1 MYQSY
6 QSNPL
11 KPRFNRGNPLAQ
23 ENIRR
28 ASENHTSSGSLSAT
42 KATIWKP
49 VSQQTMG
56 ELAAMGKLS
65 PKAIQSALSKG
76 LLKAASFKKVFWEN
90 FNMRHPTSVQMNLIN
105 CFADVLI

>member
-1 MYQSY
+1 MHQSY

-11 KPRFNRGNPLAQ
+11 KPRFNRGNPLAR

-28 ASENHTSSGSLSAT
+28 ASEPQNTSGLLSAT

-56 ELAAMGKLS
+56 ELASMGKLS
-65 PKAIQSALSKG
+65 PKAIQNALSKG
-76 LLKAASFKKVFWEN
+76 LLKPASFKRVFWEN
-90 FNMRHPTSVQMNLIN
+90 TDIQHPTSEQMNLIN